1 VAQQGPPPPRSGRL
15 PAPRRGDPR
24 RGDPRRS
31 YDDEYPE
38 PGEELPPW
46 AGLGVRPRWAE
57 REEEPAAP
65 DVRRPGDGP
74 PGGNGGRSRG
84 RLAAARARK
93 NRRSVYR
100 WGILLVVV
108 ALIGGGTW
116 KIIQSSNSAAPL
128 PGQIVTK
135 YLPGEFR
142 TVPDV
147 CKAVNGSTL
156 DHYLPGKRTTAAPGS
171 IGGNSTSLCG
181 WTLDARPLY
190 RLLNVQAEAYAP
202 NGLAG
207 GDGSAT
213 FAAIDAYQQ
222 TKQQKVHPL
231 KSSGLPKATVTELT
245 GIGTAAFSA
254 LQVVTKGGDTTDLLT
269 VVVRDHNVV
278 VTSVL
283 EGIDRS
289 SRGGYGPVSPAQLRA
304 GALAAARDVLAGV
317 G

>member
-1 VAQQGPPPPRSGRL
+1 MAQQGPPPPRSNRL
-15 PAPRRGDPR
+15 PAARRSDPR
-24 RGDPRRS
+24 RWSDE
-31 YDDEYPE
+31 EYPE

-46 AGLGVRPRWAE
+46 AGLGIRPRRAE
-57 REEEPAAP
+57 REDPAAP
-65 DVRRPGDGP
+65 DGVPSGNGP
-74 PGGNGGRSRG
+74 RGGRGGRSRG

-93 NRRSVYR
+93 TRRSVYL
-100 WGILLVVV
+100 WGTVLVVV
-108 ALIGGGTW
+108 AIVAAGTW
-116 KIIQSSNSAAPL
+116 KVISGGNSAAPL

-135 YLPGEFR
+135 YLPGESK

-147 CKAVNGSTL
+147 CKAVTSSTL
-156 DHYLPGKRTTAAPGS
+156 DQYLPGKRTTAAPGS
-171 IGGNSTSLCG
+171 IGGNSGSLCG
-181 WTLDARPLY
+181 WTLDARPRY
-190 RLLNVQAEAYAP
+190 RLLNVQAQAYAP

-222 TKQQKVHPL
+222 AKQQKMHPP
-231 KSSGLPKATVTELT
+231 KSSGLPKATVTELP
-245 GIGTAAFSA
+245 GIGTAAFST

-269 VVVRDHNVV
+269 VTVRDHNVL

-304 GALAAARDVLAGV
+304 GALAAARDVLAQV
-317 G
+317 R